1 MNTIA
6 TSATSS
12 FLRTTLLRIKGIGR
26 GLVTLTT
33 CFSKRC
39 LEWAV
44 MQWCQRLEC
53 ANMPTLGPRPDVL
66 ELDTRTHDQHHE
78 IWCALS
84 GPSGKVFW
92 RVKGCGPGQILN
104 FRWREKGGSPVF
116 APLRWGFGNHL
127 FRYHLS
133 QNPRAR
139 IAAVRPA
146 GR

>member
-12 FLRTTLLRIKGIGR
+12 FPRTTLLRIKGIGR

-53 ANMPTLGPRPDVL
+53 ANMPTLGPSPRRTGAA
-66 ELDTRTHDQHHE
+66 TRTHDQHHE

-92 RVKGCGPGQILN
+92 RVKGVGPRQILN